1 MAAKDEFSKPGYVL
15 DWLSGLGVPY
25 TSMDGDVAAW
35 WQWYT
40 ATSKWYDRVGFDYQR
55 KRRRRYRLYTLHP
68 ARRVCREWA
77 SLMFDGGTAFTASA
91 GRADEWLKAW
101 AEESRLLVVGKRC
114 AERAFALGTGAI
126 ALWFDVP
133 ADASSPVRI
142 RPRRYDARMMVPLD
156 WDDDE
161 VTACAFVTAAFVGGR
176 RVTQACAHVPSP
188 ETGTYHVLTRMWD
201 SRGEVVEDGSVI
213 ADLDTQQPLP
223 TFAVMRPALDN
234 CVADSSPLGVS
245 VFHDAVD
252 ACKAVDEAFDACVR
266 ELLVCKP
273 RLFVT
278 DDLLRVVDDRGRQ
291 VVVPSAPEETVIR
304 AVAGMSG
311 DEMIKTFQ
319 PQLRSDQLTR
329 MLNEARAQLGD
340 LTGFGSAYFCSDR
353 AGGLK
358 TATEVAADSS
368 ALMRNLANHEAE
380 AGSTLSRALA
390 AAVSCA
396 RSLCGADVE
405 DGDVR
410 VRVSWDDSIVEDT
423 PAEKAQM
430 QSEIAAGIASAWEY
444 RARFYG
450 EPEEVARQ
458 RAQEA
463 SGGAAGAGTWPQGP
477 SDPYAAAV

>member
-1 MAAKDEFSKPGYVL
+1 MATKDEFSKPGYVL
-15 DWLSGLGVPY
+15 DWLSGLGTPY
-25 TSMDGDVAAW
+25 TSMDGDIAAW
-35 WQWYT
+35 WEWYT
-40 ATSKWYDRVGFDYQR
+40 ATSRWYRRTGFDYQR

-77 SLMFDGGTAFTASA
+77 SLMFDGGTEFTAGA
-91 GRADEWLKAW
+91 ERADAWLKRW
-101 AEESRLLVVGKRC
+101 ADETRLLVVGKRC

-133 ADASSPVRI
+133 ADASRPVRV

-161 VTACAFVTAAFVGGR
+161 VTACAFVTTAYVGGR
-176 RVTQACAHVPSP
+176 RVTQASAHVPSA

-201 SRGEVVEDGSVI
+201 SRGVVVEDGSVI
-213 ADLDTQQPLP
+213 ADLDTLQPLP

-234 CVADSSPLGVS
+234 CVADGSPLGVS
-245 VFHDAVD
+245 VFNDAVN
-252 ACKAVDEAFDACVR
+252 ACMAVDEAFDACVR

-273 RLFVT
+273 RLFVS
-278 DDLLRVVDDRGRQ
+278 DDLLQVVDESGRR

-304 AVAGMSG
+304 SVTGMTG
-311 DEMIKTFQ
+311 DEVMKTFQ
-319 PQLRSDQLTR
+319 PQLRSEQLAR
-329 MLNEARAQLGD
+329 MLNEAKAQLGD
-340 LTGFGSAYFCSDR
+340 LTGFGSDYFCSDR
-353 AGGLK
+353 QGGLK

-380 AGSTLSRALA
+380 AGSTLSRTLS

-396 RSLCGADVE
+396 RSLCDADVE
-405 DGDVR
+405 EDFGGVT
-410 VRVSWDDSIVEDT
+410 VTWDDSIVEDT

-430 QSEIAAGIASAWEY
+430 QAEIAAGIAAPWEY

-450 EPEEVARQ
+450 EPEGVARQ
-458 RAQEA
+458 RAAEAA
-463 SGGAAGAGTWPQGP
+463 SGASPMP
-477 SDPYAAAV
+477 ELAAAFGSAL